1 MTPETINF
9 DTLTNEEAARILR
22 GMGESA
28 AFIFNM
34 LDTDGDGRLTAAE
47 IEAAPDILRSLDKD
61 GDGGLNETEL
71 EGYGYHFMAGRVRA
85 NAIVRMLDLDGDC
98 FVSAADIADAPNRI
112 RRLDRDKDGIVRRE
126 DVLPQPIPS
135 IATRIGGPKE
145 MLWFVYNMS
154 YYTDEIR
161 GNVMPGSDP
170 RGMSDG
176 YTLLYEANSF
186 ADIEM
191 AQDTHLLG
199 ADGKP
204 VHTWAGPAHEGIPEA
219 TSADLTRSGLLLR
232 SLAADDLDDLIH
244 WFPVAAHGTIQLLD
258 WDSNVVWQ
266 YTRCA
271 RGKHCLHHDSKML
284 PNGNI
289 LMLSWEAVRVSE
301 AIEMGWR
308 KQEFANTNRGDGYV
322 WADRIL
328 EIKPNLEDGSARIV
342 WEWFSLDHI
351 VQNHDPSKPNY
362 GKPSENRHKLNLNYT
377 QYANYLFTSGQ
388 LFHCNAMSYCPERDQ
403 IIVSSADFSEIW
415 IIDHSGTT
423 EETRGPKGDLLFR
436 WGNAETY
443 SNTPNPTFAREDKI
457 LYWQHDAQWST
468 DDVPH
473 TGEILLINNGA
484 MRGTDGLPNP
494 NEKSMG
500 LGSAYT
506 DVLEITLPKTA
517 DGSYDWDGDVVIN
530 WSFKGDPPESMFAP
544 FMSGCDRT
552 PSGNTVFIFGHNK
565 RIIEVTPEG
574 EVVADFFPPGPGR
587 TFRTR
592 RYGFDYPGLAKLS

>member
-1 MTPETINF
+1 MTPEMINF
-9 DTLTNEEAARILR
+9 DTLTNEEAAQILH
-22 GMGESA
+22 GMSKSA

-34 LDTDGDGRLTAAE
+34 LDTNGDGRLTAAQ
-47 IEAAPDILRSLDKD
+47 IDAAPDILRSLDKD
-61 GDGGLNETEL
+61 GDGALNETEL
-71 EGYGYHFMAGRVRA
+71 EGYGYHFMNGRVRT

-98 FVSAADIADAPNRI
+98 FVSAEDIADAPARI

-126 DVLPQPIPS
+126 DVLGKLP
-135 IATRIGGPKE
+135 ATVANRMGGPKAI
-145 MLWFVYNMS
+145 LWFLYKMS
-154 YYTDEIR
+154 YYTDDIR
-161 GNVMPGSDP
+161 GKVMPGNNQN
-170 RGMSDG
+170 GMSDG

-191 AQDTHLLG
+191 AQNCYLLG
-199 ADGKP
+199 ADGTP
-204 VHTWAGPAHEGIPEA
+204 VHTWKGPATEGIPEA
-219 TSADLTRSGLLLR
+219 TSADLTPSGLLLR
-232 SLAADDLDDLIH
+232 TLAGDDITDLHH
-244 WFPVAAHGTIQLLD
+244 WFPVAAHGRVQLLD

-289 LMLSWEAVRVSE
+289 LVLSWEAVRVAE
-301 AIEMGWR
+301 AVEMGWK
-308 KQEFANTNRGDGYV
+308 KQDFPNRRGDGYV
-322 WADRIL
+322 WGDRIL
-328 EIKPNLEDGSARIV
+328 EIKPNLEDGSAEIV

-351 VQNHDPSKPNY
+351 VQNHDPSKRNY
-362 GKPSENRHKLNLNYT
+362 GKPSENRHKINLNYT

-388 LFHCNAMSYCPERDQ
+388 LFHCNSVSYCPDRDQ

-423 EETRGPKGDLLFR
+423 EDTRGAKGDLLFR
-436 WGNAETY
+436 WGNPETY
-443 SNTPNPTFAREDKI
+443 SDDANPIFNRKDKQ
-457 LYWQHDAQWST
+457 LFWQHDAQWLT

-484 MRGTDGLPNP
+484 MRGLDGLPNP
-494 NEKSMG
+494 DEKSMG

-506 DVLEITLPKTA
+506 NILEITLPKKA
-517 DGSYDWDGDVVIN
+517 DGSYDWDGDVVVN
-530 WSFKGDPPESMFAP
+530 WSFKGDPPEDMFAP

-552 PSGNTVFIFGHNK
+552 PSGNTIFIFGHDK
-565 RIIEVTPEG
+565 RIIEVTPAG
-574 EVVADFFPPGPGR
+574 KVVADFIPPGPGR

-592 RYGFDYPGLAKLS
+592 RYGHDYPGLARLA